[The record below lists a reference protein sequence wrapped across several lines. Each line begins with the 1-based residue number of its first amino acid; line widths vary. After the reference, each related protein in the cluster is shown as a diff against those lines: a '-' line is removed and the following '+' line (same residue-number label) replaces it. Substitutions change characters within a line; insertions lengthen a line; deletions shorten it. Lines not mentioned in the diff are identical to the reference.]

1 MENEEF
7 EAKPLDEM
15 LNDAPPAVEEQP
27 VDDGQPR
34 DEHGRFAPKGV
45 EESAPPAPD
54 KLPQDVYEPLKAVRD
69 ENKQL
74 KEKLAD
80 FEARLNQQ
88 QNPPAPPPDMFEAP
102 EDWQQHFGGQ
112 VVNTAIQQATL
123 NSQLQISE
131 MLNRRDNADF
141 DDMKAVFLELAE
153 QNPSLRQEALADP
166 DPWSK
171 AYKIAKTHKTMQEL
185 GATDVQSLEAKI
197 REKVLAEMQQQV
209 PPVTR
214 QGLPPT
220 LAAEQNVGGRTG
232 PAWSGPKPLSELLG

>member
-1 MENEEF
+1 MENEEY
-7 EAKPLDEM
+7 EATPLDEM

-54 KLPQDVYEPLKAVRD
+54 KLPQDVYEPLKAVRV

-74 KEKLAD
+74 KERLAD

-88 QNPPAPPPDMFEAP
+88 QNPPAPPPDMFETP

-112 VVNTAIQQATL
+112 VVSTAVQQATFAARL
-123 NSQLQISE
+123 DMSE
-131 MLNRRDNADF
+131 MMMRQANPDF
-141 DDMKAVFLELAE
+141 DEMKEVFVGLMSE
-153 QNPSLRQEALADP
+153 NPVLQQQALADP
-166 DPWSK
+166 HPWNK
-171 AYKIAKTHKTMQEL
+171 AYQIAKNHKAMQEL

-232 PAWSGPKPLSELLG
+232 PAWAGPKPLSELLG